1 MGQVA
6 CEPQGATSELGIPP
20 TSLQIGPPHNSRSH
34 PQRSVALRLRNAF
47 ILESSDLLKLIL
59 ALSRPKGEAAC
70 SEGQSPPLCVLRPVW
85 PSLLTTAAPW
95 HPPVAPATV
104 SSWPQLC
111 NGTRPWIRSGPFDL
125 EPHWSCYKTWPFL
138 KRARPGSYSTLHP
151 ELLC

>member
-70 SEGQSPPLCVLRPVW
+70 SEGQSPPVRLEACLAQ
-85 PSLLTTAAPW
+85 PSDGRGSLASPHGARNRQLMAP
-95 HPPVAPATV
+95 
-104 SSWPQLC
+104 
-111 NGTRPWIRSGPFDL
+111 IM
-125 EPHWSCYKTWPFL
+125 
-138 KRARPGSYSTLHP
+138 
-151 ELLC
+151 